1 MNEDWDL
8 VILVLKPEE
17 FPAKKR
23 AAWVTQKN
31 TVSTTTIYLWTHWLG
46 NITQFLK

>member
-17 FPAKKR
+17 FPGKKR

-31 TVSTTTIYLWTHWLG
+31 SLNHNNLFMDTLVRKYYPIP
-46 NITQFLK
+46 